1 MAVRKEVPKDERVW
15 AAPAYKS
22 IDGPAENMEK
32 VSDQLKP
39 PPAHSQLPALSD
51 TRLSREWTSVEVVLS
66 VGILVLAYAACASR
80 RS

>member
-22 IDGPAENMEK
+22 MTVPQKTMEK

-39 PPAHSQLPALSD
+39 PPAH
-51 TRLSREWTSVEVVLS
+51 
-66 VGILVLAYAACASR
+66 LAASR
-80 RS
+80 TKRYRLYASGLASKWFCPSAS